1 MTLPSDPTA
10 GTVVPPAVTDVSI
23 SSYNAK
29 HRRMPMTSEVYMTS
43 IMEFCSSYRTNI
55 SWRQDSCL
63 ECERNIESVVYEG

>member
-1 MTLPSDPTA
+1 
-10 GTVVPPAVTDVSI
+10 
-23 SSYNAK
+23 
-29 HRRMPMTSEVYMTS
+29 MTSEVYMTS